1 MHTLA
6 SLLGAEVA
14 IQDSLS
20 KAGGLHFLV
29 VKFTKCG
36 SVGPA
41 LLIMELI
48 FTLQSLAA
56 EVTADLVE
64 CTLYLFL
71 LIPARA
77 SVHFHHLAIVSTL
90 ALLCGASK
98 EISSLFC
105 L

>member
-1 MHTLA
+1 MHTLT
-6 SLLGAEVA
+6 SPLGVEVA

-56 EVTADLVE
+56 EVTVDMVE
-64 CTLYLFL
+64 CTLYLFM
-71 LIPARA
+71 LIPAHA
-77 SVHFHHLAIVSTL
+77 SVHFHHLASTFT
-90 ALLCGASK
+90 
-98 EISSLFC
+98 I
-105 L
+105 